1 MEEQKC
7 RIAYIKINGDEVCFL
22 CDDQNINANDLVLVE
37 GINEPLVIQ
46 RIEYVDNANLA
57 TPIAEMKRVIKLYD
71 ADGNDSKEIKVLDD
85 IKVAAKVAKDFSYA
99 DYHTDCL
106 MKIKDNCYSTFF
118 SLIKECKIINNS
130 AKTFNELVVRIT
142 FSSSDILKIDEINI
156 KQVSSYSELVL
167 RIPFLK
173 VNRAKLEEVT
183 EAIAVAAKFE
193 LLDASNKLLSDV
205 EYSFRVLPISQPSSN
220 ILDDF
225 RLYAKYVTPLASGV
239 KQIALNAIKYNDNR
253 SIIAYQNKGEDK
265 YNNMLKEAQALYLAL
280 HAHGI
285 AYQNPPAGGLYTQR
299 LRMPMEVL
307 NDKKGTC
314 IDLAILY
321 CACLLEVGYN
331 PILVI
336 IDGHAFAGFFLEDDA
351 SFPNSIEKTC
361 AKVYNRATG
370 GFKEIALVECTTYTA
385 TYNVSFNEALNL
397 GINNIKGYN
406 GNIFNAI
413 DLASAHKGI
422 FSPIP
427 LDNDDNELELL
438 IKPKEIENKKLDSIA
453 MTKYIDVSKT
463 YEQDRFTFWERKLL
477 DLTEANPLVNFR
489 LKLSNCLKLTA
500 NENIYDMLV
509 DANSL
514 KLAVMPENYSDASIA
529 KEFEKGLLKPN
540 DVFNA
545 SIDFDKVLGI
555 GLDKT
560 LKSLIKKSNQA
571 MDETGAPTL
580 YMALGILTY
589 NRKNHEKGQ
598 APFMVLPIKIT
609 KDKAVGLYT
618 ISYDYDDIMI
628 NQTFFEYYKEEHP
641 NIDFSALYQV
651 DSSQKYMDIV
661 HTFKK
666 NNTED
671 IQLDE
676 QAFFIANLTFAHYIM
691 WLDVRKRKNELRKN
705 KVIESIIANKN
716 LLNENIDDLNK
727 SVDLIEN
734 YEDFAAPLYYDST
747 QLRAILECGKG
758 KSFILDGP
766 PGTGKSQ
773 TIVNM
778 IVNAFY
784 HGKTVLFVAEKK
796 AALDVVAQR
805 LKKLGD
811 PNSENNLGRFCL
823 ELHSN
828 KANKADFFQKL
839 KSSMELGQI
848 KNPEEFLN
856 NCNALDE
863 KRNKL
868 LTTINKMH
876 QNKYFYSLY
885 EAIVN
890 YEGVENTL
898 NVDFSNDFL
907 TSFTNEKYNEIK
919 ELIEKYLTLAGSI
932 SYDTNPLKILNV
944 TDVNY
949 SEKEDAISDFNDLY
963 LSLINFLDSYK
974 KILTELK
981 IEYSNNY
988 KIIKTIMKILDLC
1001 LNHDLYITR
1010 LSELLDT
1017 KDDDSITDL
1026 FMVSKSFV
1034 ELREK
1039 LKDIFNLDLILK
1051 IDGDKAYV
1059 LLNSKVGFFK
1069 KLSINKKYKRIL
1081 NSVVKPDFKIDK
1093 KKIDEYFKLIG
1104 KYNKIYDYLI
1114 NNSKELSKMLDIDF
1128 MNCID
1133 DYEAISKKYSLT
1145 KEYLNSLKELDMDF
1159 ITSTT
1164 IFTNIYNT
1172 KPLGL
1177 KMLFMDNKKE
1187 LERYCDLEAKVSSK
1201 FAIERDFCS
1210 SINDLIG
1217 LWSYCKDPNNFNQLI
1232 DIASINKIIK
1242 QLNKFGLENITNE
1255 IKKNKLVYSS
1265 IFDTFK
1271 ASLAK
1276 GYIRMYLEDDD
1287 INSFNSDV
1295 FNLEVKKYK
1304 DLINEYNSLVV
1315 ANVAAKLTENL
1326 NHNNINYANSSPI
1339 GRLKK
1344 SIANNGR
1351 GVTIRDTLL
1360 NYDEVIRKYFPC
1372 FLMSP
1377 LSAAQY
1383 LAVDEENNKAVSK
1396 FDIVIFDEASQI
1408 PTHEAIGPIARGKSL
1423 IVAGDPEQ
1431 MPPSV
1436 YFQAGLELSD
1446 EDIQYEDAISLLD
1459 ECLTIDLPR
1468 IRLNYH
1474 YRSKHESL
1482 IAFSNYNFYNDT
1494 LFTFPSINSAKSLV
1508 EFKYVPLDCAKLNS
1522 SITKEEI
1529 DMIVDT
1535 FKEIYTNPK
1544 TMNKSVG
1551 IIAFNMKQADA
1562 IYDAIV
1568 NLLADD
1574 HILSDTVAK
1583 VAEPW
1588 FVKSLENVQGD
1599 ERDIIILSIGFRKNS
1614 MGRAVVLGPLARE
1627 NGQRRLNVAVSRS
1640 KEKMIVVS
1648 TILPTDFDDDT
1659 KISNKGQLMLK
1670 HFLQYASM
1678 ENNPLLINNDDED
1691 KSIAYFIKKDLEK
1704 LGYDVRCNIGNSDFK
1719 IDLAIINQN
1728 KDAYDLGIL
1737 IDSKPLE
1744 NRSCRDQLYVFES
1757 VLNSLKWKIVDIYS
1771 IEYYKNRKK
1780 TIDKII
1786 SCLNKPYE
1794 PQANKLNVRLESLPA
1809 KVFNYNCKAYEK
1821 MPAYIYVE
1829 YDNDKGFNYKLR
1841 ALIVEVVNKEAP
1853 ISFETLKDRVKEN
1866 SNIKSMSDKAKERL
1880 VQTLESL
1887 NLPTTKDQYQNVY
1900 WNRKVVKQVE
1910 SFRINSNRDI
1920 YDIPK
1925 EEIICAMKQIISI
1938 QGSLK
1943 PEDLYKETLKAL
1955 CYGQSVLN
1963 KRNIERLDYIY
1974 NLIK

>member
-7 RIAYIKINGDEVCFL
+7 RIAYIKINGDEACFL
-22 CDDQNINANDLVLVE
+22 CDDQTINANDLVVVE
-37 GINEPLVIQ
+37 GSDEPLVIQ
-46 RIEYVDNANLA
+46 KIEYVDNASLA
-57 TPIAEMKRVIKLYD
+57 TPIAEMKRVIELYD
-71 ADGNDSKEIKVLDD
+71 AAADDIKEIKVLDD

-130 AKTFNELVVRIT
+130 AKTFNELVVKIT
-142 FSSSDILKIDEINI
+142 FSSDILKIDDINI
-156 KQVSSYSELVL
+156 KQVNSYSELVL

-173 VNRAKLEEVT
+173 VNKAKLEEVT

-285 AYQNPPAGGLYTQR
+285 AYQNPPASGLYNQR

-336 IDGHAFAGFFLEDDA
+336 IDGHAFAGFFLEENV

-370 GFKEIALVECTTYTA
+370 GYREIALVECTTYTA

-406 GNIFNAI
+406 GKIFNAI

-453 MTKYIDVSKT
+453 MTKFIDVSKT

-500 NENIYDMLV
+500 DENIYDMLV

-705 KVIESIIANKN
+705 KVIESIIVNKN

-828 KANKADFFQKL
+828 KANKTDFFQKL

-856 NCNALDE
+856 NCKSLDE

-890 YEGVENTL
+890 YECVENIL
-898 NVDFSNDFL
+898 NVDFSEDFL

-919 ELIEKYLTLAGSI
+919 ELMEKYLTLAGSI

-963 LSLINFLDSYK
+963 LSLIKFLDSYK

-981 IEYSNNY
+981 IEYSDN
-988 KIIKTIMKILDLC
+988 KKTIKAIMKILDLC
-1001 LNHDLYITR
+1001 LNNDLYITR

-1017 KDDDSITDL
+1017 KDDDSIAEL
-1026 FMVSKSFV
+1026 FMVAKSFV

-1059 LLNSKVGFFK
+1059 ELNSKVGFFK
-1069 KLSINKKYKRIL
+1069 KLSINKKYKRLL

-1093 KKIDEYFKLIG
+1093 KKIDEYFELIG

-1133 DYEAISKKYSLT
+1133 DYEAISRKYSLT

-1187 LERYCDLEAKVSSK
+1187 LEKYCDLEAKISSK
-1201 FAIERDFCS
+1201 FTIERDFCS
-1210 SINDLIG
+1210 SIDDFIN
-1217 LWSYCKDPNNFNQLI
+1217 LWNYCKDPNNFNQLI
-1232 DIASINKIIK
+1232 DIASINKIIE
-1242 QLNKFGLENITNE
+1242 QLNKLGLENITNE
-1255 IKKNKLVYSS
+1255 IKKNNLAYSS
-1265 IFDTFK
+1265 IFDAFK

-1276 GYIRMYLEDDD
+1276 GYIRMYLKDSD

-1304 DLINEYNSLVV
+1304 DLINEYNNLVV

-1431 MPPSV
+1431 MPPSA

-1529 DMIVDT
+1529 DIIVDT
-1535 FKEIYTNPK
+1535 FKEIYTNSK

-1568 NLLADD
+1568 NILADD

-1583 VAEPW
+1583 VTEPW

-1648 TILPTDFDDDT
+1648 TILPTDFDDDA
-1659 KISNKGQLMLK
+1659 KISNKGHLMLK

-1678 ENNPLLINNDDED
+1678 ENNPLLINSDDED
-1691 KSIAYFIKKDLEK
+1691 KSIAYFIKRDLEK

-1757 VLNSLKWKIVDIYS
+1757 VLNSLKWKIVDVYS
-1771 IEYYKNRKK
+1771 IEYYKDRKK
-1780 TIDKII
+1780 TIDKIV

-1794 PQANKLNVRLESLPA
+1794 PEANKLNVRLESLPA

-1880 VQTLESL
+1880 IQTLESL
-1887 NLPTTKDQYQNVY
+1887 NLPTTNDQYQNVY
-1900 WNRKVVKQVE
+1900 WSRIGDKQVE

-1938 QGSLK
+1938 QGALK